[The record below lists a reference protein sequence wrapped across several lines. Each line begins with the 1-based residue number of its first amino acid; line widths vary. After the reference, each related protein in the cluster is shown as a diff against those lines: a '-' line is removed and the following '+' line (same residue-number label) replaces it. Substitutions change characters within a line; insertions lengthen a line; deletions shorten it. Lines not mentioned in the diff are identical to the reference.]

1 MILRD
6 SLSDRAAWVKG
17 ASVAEKEAGEA
28 AFGHL
33 PARIQSTFR
42 LQLQVAEHEFNQ
54 QHWVSTEQILSLTK
68 LGFQG

>member
-1 MILRD
+1 M
-6 SLSDRAAWVKG
+6 AA
-17 ASVAEKEAGEA
+17 KEDGEA

-54 QHWVSTEQILSLTK
+54 QRWVSTEQILSLTK